1 VLFGVYYYLKTP
13 STRWFLSIKKNTS
26 VFFEFKSRL
35 HINET
40 KILCQH
46 DRFSKVLTK
55 SSCAHKRK
63 INQLWHKTTRARI
76 YLGDT
81 KACALTSSSSMGDRR
96 DGVAP
101 LPAGGGVAEMVD
113 AAVLD
118 DARSN
123 QMSRRETRTKYRL
136 MQTDIETNREEM
148 KQVNSRKLA
157 TMIDKVEEVYNTT
170 NVGMKTREQELDLKI
185 VSVLTGIGH
194 DMSKNLNQ
202 NGRSRYTTSQVLNGL
217 TSLFMRGRRKDEQTL
232 ADEDAEFVSDGA
244 MDWAALG
251 SAASKYCFG
260 VETMEFM

>member
-1 VLFGVYYYLKTP
+1 MFFLNSQFESRQNETLLCA
-13 STRWFLSIKKNTS
+13 FLSKGILHS
-26 VFFEFKSRL
+26 FKS
-35 HINET
+35 
-40 KILCQH
+40 Q
-46 DRFSKVLTK
+46 
-55 SSCAHKRK
+55 KR
-63 INQLWHKTTRARI
+63 
-76 YLGDT
+76 D
-81 KACALTSSSSMGDRR
+81 MGDR

-101 LPAGGGVAEMVD
+101 LSAAAAGGAEMD
-113 AAVLD
+113 AAR
-118 DARSN
+118 DAKSN

-260 VETMEFM
+260 VETMDFM

>member
-1 VLFGVYYYLKTP
+1 
-13 STRWFLSIKKNTS
+13 
-26 VFFEFKSRL
+26 
-35 HINET
+35 
-40 KILCQH
+40 
-46 DRFSKVLTK
+46 
-55 SSCAHKRK
+55 
-63 INQLWHKTTRARI
+63 
-76 YLGDT
+76 
-81 KACALTSSSSMGDRR
+81 MGDRR

-113 AAVLD
+113 AAALD

-232 ADEDAEFVSDGA
+232 ADDDAEFVSDGA

-260 VETMEFM
+260 VETMDFM